1 MTYYTIMPEEAY
13 WDDKEA
19 SDSSYTEI
27 ELGGILM
34 QVRIEENNNQATI
47 VRLLRCSLDDYLNPA
62 YAPGQQISFAPTL
75 NKQ

>member
-1 MTYYTIMPEEAY
+1 MTHYTILPEDTY
-13 WDDKEA
+13 WDDKEV
-19 SDSSYTEI
+19 SDSYTEI

-34 QVRIEENNNQATI
+34 QVRMEQDNNQATI

-62 YAPGQQISFAPTL
+62 YAPGQQISFVPTL